1 MEGQKAS
8 FIDYLYVVVK
18 WRKFIIVNFFI
29 VAIITAIITLVVP
42 KSYTAKTIILPPSDE
57 DQGFGISQFIN
68 NLPMGSFGMSGISE
82 ESYVVLAILNSR
94 TVMEAIVNKFDLMK
108 EFDAENMEL
117 AVAQLRNYVRIEIN
131 EDGTISLFASA
142 KTKWLADDDEED
154 RARNLATD
162 MANSFIAELDKLNIE
177 LKTEKARNK
186 RLYIEKRYH
195 ENLADLKKAEE
206 NLRAFQEK
214 YGVIALPEQTEAAIQ
229 AAAELS
235 AQINIKEVE
244 IDVLSRY
251 MSSSHGELVRARR
264 ELAAFKMKLEE
275 MRSGMNTEN
284 ETGEYV
290 KSDNLFIPFN
300 DVPDLGV
307 QYYRLFREVTLQEK
321 LLEFL
326 LPQYEQAKIQESKDT
341 PTIQVLDK
349 AVPPVLRSSPKRGLT
364 VVAMGLASIIVSMLI
379 VFTVE
384 YMHRLRHANADR
396 YEKLEKLSLEL
407 KNDYH
412 KVMQKV
418 NRRKYLPE
426 GREDE

>member
-1 MEGQKAS
+1 MEHQKAS
-8 FIDYLYVVVK
+8 FIDYLYLIVK

-42 KSYTAKTIILPPSDE
+42 KSYTAKTIILPPSDD
-57 DQGFGISQFIN
+57 DQGFGLSQFIN
-68 NLPMGSFGMSGISE
+68 ELPMGSFGMSGISE
-82 ESYVVLAILNSR
+82 ESYVVMAILNSR
-94 TVMEAIVNKFDLMK
+94 TVMESIINKFDLMK

-142 KTKWLADDDEED
+142 RTGWLAGEEEED
-154 RARNLATD
+154 RARHLATD
-162 MANSFIAELDKLNIE
+162 MANSFITELDKLNIE
-177 LKTEKARNK
+177 LKTEKAGNK

-206 NLRAFQEK
+206 DLKAFQEK
-214 YGVIALPEQTEAAIQ
+214 YGVIAMPEQTEASIQ
-229 AAAELS
+229 AAAELT
-235 AQINIKEVE
+235 AQMYIKEVE
-244 IDVLSRY
+244 VDVLSKY
-251 MSSSHGELVRARR
+251 MSSSHEELVRAKS
-264 ELAAFKMKLEE
+264 ELASLRLKLKEMK
-275 MRSGMNTEN
+275 SGFNAEDNVGTSE
-284 ETGEYV
+284 
-290 KSDNLFIPFN
+290 KSGDLFVPFD
-300 DVPDLGV
+300 DVPELGV

-349 AVPPVLRSSPKRGLT
+349 AVPPILRSSPKRGLT
-364 VVAMGLASIIVSMLI
+364 VIAMGLASIIVSMLI
-379 VFTVE
+379 VFTIE

-412 KVMQKV
+412 KVMKKV